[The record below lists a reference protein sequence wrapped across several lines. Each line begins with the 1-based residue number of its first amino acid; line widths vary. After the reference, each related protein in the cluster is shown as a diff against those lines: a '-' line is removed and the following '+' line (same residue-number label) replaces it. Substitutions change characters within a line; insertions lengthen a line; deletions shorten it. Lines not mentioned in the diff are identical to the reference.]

1 MVFHLTVEEAARS
14 SRKNIKKV
22 GRGYHK
28 QSLEAIRFCRSL
40 AQNSPHRDSTQN
52 DALVLLYDLVDC
64 AIDAA
69 ASAGKFEP
77 EEATVAFQTLEVE
90 VLKYVDKYHK
100 GQTVILGNFRDNME
114 EARREDASS
123 MKLCNRIVQRVG
135 SNSASAFNTDN
146 TVTVTFVVLQEPHAR
161 DETMRT
167 FPMKIDPRTATVNAE
182 VLWNLRCMRA
192 CSIKQN
198 PQFYI
203 DQKLPEEPSSYGPEF
218 ILCPDK
224 ELGVSIRRGASTFCV
239 LTDGNSCVFVKYEAG
254 ECSRTFG
261 NIYRPESTVIL
272 KDQSGL
278 LEAAG
283 TVIKS
288 ASPSP
293 SPRSATQ
300 SSSRRAQARETG
312 IGAWRESLGQALTS
326 DTQDWV
332 LHPTEPPV
340 SYRHTGVLSLP
351 PPPTKSPGSP
361 PPSHPT
367 PKPVTPPA
375 LTAVRPPSP
384 PIPSPPPPIPSPPPP
399 PPPPPAPTEHNAS
412 RRPSLAP
419 LQGLPSS
426 SPAPYQSGSN
436 FGSYTAVHPSTT
448 SSGIF
453 SSSGSFDAYSTASS
467 AYRQPNSSPP

>member
-1 MVFHLTVEEAARS
+1 MVLHLVVDEAARS
-14 SRKNIKKV
+14 SRKNLKKV

-28 QSLEAIRFCRSL
+28 QSLEAIQFCRTL
-40 AQNSPHRDSTQN
+40 AQNSPQGDSTQN

-64 AIDAA
+64 AIGAA
-69 ASAGKFEP
+69 ESAGKFIS
-77 EEATVAFQTLEVE
+77 EEATAAFQTLEAE

-100 GQTVILGNFRDNME
+100 GQTVILGNFRDSME
-114 EARREDASS
+114 KARREDASS
-123 MKLCNRIVQRVG
+123 LKLCNRIVQRLG
-135 SNSASAFNTDN
+135 PNPASAFSTDN
-146 TVTVTFVVLQEPHAR
+146 IVLVQFVVLQEPHAR

-167 FPMKIDPRTATVNAE
+167 FPIRLDPAAMNSE
-182 VLWNLRCMRA
+182 VLWNLRCRRA
-192 CSIKQN
+192 CSLKQN
-198 PQFYI
+198 PHFYVG
-203 DQKLPEEPSSYGPEF
+203 QKLPEKPSSYGPKF
-218 ILCPDK
+218 KLDPDK
-224 ELGVSIRRGASTFCV
+224 ELGVSIRRGASMFCV
-239 LTDGNSCVFVKYEAG
+239 LTDRNSRIFVKYEA
-254 ECSRTFG
+254 EKFSRTFG
-261 NIYRPESTVIL
+261 NIYRPDSTVIL

-278 LEAAG
+278 LEAAD

-312 IGAWRESLGQALTS
+312 IGAWRESLSQALAS

-340 SYRHTGVLSLP
+340 SYRHTRVLSLP